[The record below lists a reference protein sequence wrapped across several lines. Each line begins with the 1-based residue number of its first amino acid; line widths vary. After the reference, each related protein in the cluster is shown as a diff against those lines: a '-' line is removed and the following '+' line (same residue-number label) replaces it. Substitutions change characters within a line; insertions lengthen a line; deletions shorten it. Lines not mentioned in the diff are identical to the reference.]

1 MIREATIPDP
11 DEAMADLMKEND
23 EILELD
29 YQLRGDK
36 LYRLIQLLI
45 KKEDSDEIREVHHYL
60 QVLDSP
66 YETWKN
72 HRIPASYWDETA
84 EFEAYRPQEVLA
96 VEEDRI
102 YLCVSYSE
110 GTSHLGVWSE
120 DGSGGLL
127 SALPEEVYTQDMK
140 LVIGDG
146 KVVGAYQESRN
157 SSFLLL
163 DGESEE
169 AQIKSR
175 ISIRGRIVDVLRNPQ
190 SGELLWYGYDE
201 DWKTGIWRVND
212 NAPAV
217 HLPEGKGD
225 ISLAVYSDGGVL
237 YLANDQE
244 LWRCDEKGEPESL
257 FRFFDLDYTV
267 EALYGM
273 SVQAEDTLFLRARYE
288 GKDHILQVTK
298 AEGVQ
303 EKKKIV
309 LAVPMLSA
317 QSPLRQAIIQFNRQ
331 NPEYRVEVL
340 EPEDGEGG
348 FAFLDRIQKEMLAG
362 GGPDLFLGIMEKAED
377 FAENGYLQEVSDLLP
392 EEGTLWKKALENGVI
407 RGKQYGIPYECWIRF
422 ATYSRELTGERDSWT
437 LEEMMEAVRNSDV
450 EVLEAGLSAW
460 ELVLY
465 YGLIDNDNKSF
476 IDWEKGESHL
486 NEAPFLD
493 FLAFAKEYAD
503 KENPSG
509 NIHGLISS
517 TEPDTRLLE
526 GKVAAVVELAEL
538 QKLSDINNL
547 EARFQGKPA
556 YIGYPREEGNGIYVR
571 TDNFYVSSQTEQR
584 EGCRAFLDFI
594 LSEEKQRDYVEYR
607 VDGMIITKLPV
618 RLSALEYSI
627 QAKRQEKVPDYPTG
641 HTWEEI
647 PFNYEGFSEEQEAA
661 FRFLLENARPA
672 NWYIMEVSGIVYE
685 ELQPYFAGQRTAEDA
700 AGTLNRR
707 IQVYLDERK

>member
-1 MIREATIPDP
+1 MIREAVVPDP

-23 EILELD
+23 VIFELD

-36 LYRLIQLLI
+36 LYRLVQLVI
-45 KKEDSDEIREVHHYL
+45 KKEDSDEVREIHHYL

-84 EFEAYRPQEVLA
+84 EFEVYKPREVLA
-96 VEEDRI
+96 VEEDRL
-102 YLCVSYSE
+102 YLHVSYSG
-110 GTSHLGVWSE
+110 GTCYLGVWSE

-146 KVVGAYQESRN
+146 KEVGAYQESRN

-163 DGESEE
+163 DEESEE

-175 ISIRGRIVDVLRNPQ
+175 ISIRGKIVDVLRNPQ

-201 DWKTGIWRVND
+201 DWKTGIWRMND

-225 ISLAVYSDGGVL
+225 ISLAAYSDGGVL

-257 FRFFDLDYTV
+257 FRFFDLDYPV

-298 AEGVQ
+298 VEGAVQ
-303 EKKKIV
+303 EKTKII
-309 LAVPMLSA
+309 LATLWSGR
-317 QSPLRQAIIQFNRQ
+317 PLEQAVAKFNRR
-331 NPEYRVEVL
+331 NPEYRVEII
-340 EPEDGEGG
+340 EPEDGETG
-348 FAFLDRIQKEMLAG
+348 FEFMDRIQREMLAG
-362 GGPDLFLGIMEKAED
+362 DRGPDLFLGIEEKAEA

-392 EEGTLWKKALENGVI
+392 EEGTLWQAALENGVI
-407 RGKQYGIPYECWIRF
+407 QGRQYGIPYECFLRF
-422 ATYSRELTGERDSWT
+422 ATYSRDLTGGRDSWT

-450 EVLEAGLSAW
+450 EVLQAYLGEVD
-460 ELVLY
+460 LVLY
-465 YGLIDNDNKSF
+465 YGLLDNDNKSF

-493 FLAFAKEYAD
+493 FLAFAKEYSD
-503 KENPSG
+503 KEKPS
-509 NIHGLISS
+509 
-517 TEPDTRLLE
+517 EDPDTRLQE
-526 GKVAAVVELAEL
+526 GKVAALVNQGRFNTLGQLEKLVELNEL
-538 QKLSDINNL
+538 
-547 EARFQGKPA
+547 EGRFQGKPA
-556 YIGYPREEGNGIYVR
+556 YIGYPRAEGNGIYVYSQ
-571 TDNFYVSSQTEQR
+571 NFYVSSQTKQR
-584 EGCRAFLDFI
+584 EGCRAFLNFV
-594 LSEEKQRDYVEYR
+594 LSEEMQKDYADLSEKDWGTR
-607 VDGMIITKLPV
+607 LPV
-618 RLSALEYSI
+618 RLSALEYKIQSKKREKDSTSI
-627 QAKRQEKVPDYPTG
+627 
-641 HTWEEI
+641 TWDGIE
-647 PFNYEGFSEEQEAA
+647 YRKEGLSEEQEAA
-661 FRFLLENARPA
+661 FRFLLENARPQ
-672 NWYIMEVSGIVYE
+672 NWYIMEVGDMVYE

-700 AGTLNRR
+700 AGILNRR